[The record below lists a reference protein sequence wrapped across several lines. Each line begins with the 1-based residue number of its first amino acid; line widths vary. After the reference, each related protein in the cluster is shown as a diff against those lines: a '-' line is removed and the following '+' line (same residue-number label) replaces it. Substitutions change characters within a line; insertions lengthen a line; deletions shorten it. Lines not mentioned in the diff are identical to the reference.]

1 MNHHPH
7 DNGFVSG
14 ILDRVPLR
22 VSSFVERGYSRL
34 YADQGRQ
41 AANQYLLGVCDLM
54 DSKRFL
60 SADDAALRARA
71 EREAG
76 RCRGLTLEAGE
87 AYLAGFGLSLPV
99 AETEA

>member
-1 MNHHPH
+1 MNHNPH
-7 DNGFVSG
+7 DTGFVTG

-22 VSSFVERGYSRL
+22 VSGFVERAYSRL

-41 AANQYLLGVCDLM
+41 AANQYLLGVSELADG
-54 DSKRFL
+54 KRFL
-60 SADDAALRARA
+60 NVDDSALRARA

-76 RCRGLTLEAGE
+76 RCRGMTLEVGE
-87 AYLAGFGLSLPV
+87 AYLAGFGLNLPV